1 VAAVIVHHATPD
13 LLRRCLEALAAHG
26 AGWLGSTVVVDN
38 ASPGSALVPLAAAFP
53 QVRFVRAER
62 NLGFA
67 AGANLGWRA
76 QPAPFHLLLNPD
88 AWLQAGALDAM
99 LACMTAAP
107 QAAVVAPR
115 LENPDGT
122 LQYSCRRF
130 PTLAAVLLRGL
141 RLDGLWPQPVDRY
154 LMRDWDHGQ
163 RRPVDWAIG
172 ACLLLRQQAVQA
184 VGGFDESFFLYYEDA
199 DLCRRLQQAGWQV
212 WYEPG
217 ARVRH
222 LHRRA
227 SARCGR
233 AARPAPTR
241 AASCGCSAST
251 PSRSGEPRARRC
263 LPGSGARAEAPGEL
277 APDASSCRLPRAS
290 LRARLAPFV
299 FPAGSAVWP
308 GSLTGS
314 GRWLARRAPAWPRR
328 AGHTA
333 RRGGFAPWRASACLT
348 ADRSACRGAPAPRG
362 SARRPAAACRRRCG

>member
-1 VAAVIVHHATPD
+1 MSSSEQPAAGRIAGSAGGSGGVGSCAGGFHRGPGPNQGEGAHGAPDADSPPAPVPGCVAAVIVHHATPD

-38 ASPGSALVPLAAAFP
+38 ASPGSVPAPLAAAFP

-163 RRPVDWAIG
+163 RRPIDWAIG

-227 SARCGR
+227 SATLWPG
-233 AARPAPTR
+233 RPAR
-241 AASCGCSAST
+241 AHA
-251 PSRSGEPRARRC
+251 RS
-263 LPGSGARAEAPGEL
+263 LV
-277 APDASSCRLPRAS
+277 RLFRKHS
-290 LRARLAPFV
+290 
-299 FPAGSAVWP
+299 FPLW
-308 GSLTGS
+308 
-314 GRWLARRAPAWPRR
+314 
-328 AGHTA
+328 
-333 RRGGFAPWRASACLT
+333 
-348 ADRSACRGAPAPRG
+348 
-362 SARRPAAACRRRCG
+362 